1 MEVSEAKT
9 KVCPFMV
16 DYTFEAND
24 CIATRYRNCIGNECM
39 AWEWENK
46 SDGKGGD
53 FIATMANYDC
63 KSTTD
68 GYCKRIDK

>member
-1 MEVSEAKT
+1 MEANEAKT
-9 KVCPFMV
+9 KICPFMI

-24 CIATRYRNCIGNECM
+24 CIATRYKNCICGECM

-46 SDGKGGD
+46 SDGKGG
-53 FIATMANYDC
+53 YLSDC